1 MGICFKGKHST
12 KSKKI
17 TVEINSLEEKKSINN
32 EQDSLEKNIS
42 VVNTNIGIIKGE
54 NMENTKSLNNN
65 NENIYKIKS
74 LEKSEKN
81 NCLNLKKVKSKYIIK
96 YIFENLNEKKKL
108 LFIRYNKFYTELLD
122 INIESYKKVSGRIK
136 IGEVNGYGKEYDL
149 QSLDIKYKGFYMNG
163 KRNGK
168 GIEYVG

>member
-1 MGICFKGKHST
+1 MGGSCFKGKHS
-12 KSKKI
+12 KKPKI
-17 TVEINSLEEKKSINN
+17 IIIEIDSLEEKKSINN

-96 YIFENLNEKKKL
+96 YIFENLNEKKKIT
-108 LFIRYNKFYTELLD
+108 FD
-122 INIESYKKVSGRIK
+122 K
-136 IGEVNGYGKEYDL
+136 I
-149 QSLDIKYKGFYMNG
+149 
-163 KRNGK
+163 
-168 GIEYVG
+168 

>member
-1 MGICFKGKHST
+1 MGACFKDNSFI
-12 KSKKI
+12 KSKII
-17 TVEINSLEEKKSINN
+17 TVEIDSLEEKKAINN

-54 NMENTKSLNNN
+54 KMENTKSLNKDNENN
-65 NENIYKIKS
+65 NKIKS
-74 LEKSEKN
+74 MEKEEEN

-149 QSLDIKYKGFYMNG
+149 KSLALKYKGFYMNG

-168 GIEYVG
+168 